1 MWVGWL
7 LSDFNSTALRQN
19 PKLLSPKC
27 SGGDFLHGWWK
38 SQVWGVSFAWSL
50 LPAVGWLDPSAPQWP
65 PHTPQLAFRTFSWK
79 MLACSATHGLPRKVT
94 GGEWAPAQIGEEA
107 SRGIRLKYIFIQRD
121 RGSRA
126 FWTRF
131 GWKEK
136 ARDRTLSL
144 KLVSHCIE
152 CFTKKIKK
160 IVKYLKVLNS
170 WLKLAHL
177 KRWKLNYLYSVRPI
191 AKKPKRDVVIQN
203 WLPTDNARK
212 IRQRRWKDKRSNTEA
227 ESLPPLHWLPVQQ
240 LSHQMM
246 VIGLWSLIRAA
257 RMQSSIP
264 G

>member
-1 MWVGWL
+1 MFWGW
-7 LSDFNSTALRQN
+7 FSTWMVKVASLRRVVRLV
-19 PKLLSPKC
+19 PAASCRLARPKC
-27 SGGDFLHGWWK
+27 PP
-38 SQVWGVSFAWSL
+38 VA
-50 LPAVGWLDPSAPQWP
+50 